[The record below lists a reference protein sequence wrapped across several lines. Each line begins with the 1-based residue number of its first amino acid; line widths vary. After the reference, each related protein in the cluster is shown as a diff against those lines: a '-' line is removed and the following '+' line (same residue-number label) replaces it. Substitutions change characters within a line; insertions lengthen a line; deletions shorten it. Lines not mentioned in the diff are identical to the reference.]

1 MGGGGRSKEKG
12 EGEADLAAGWRRW
25 QRGGRMKKEGRG
37 GGSGADGRGG
47 DGGEE
52 EGGRRKEERERG
64 RKGERGR
71 GMGPRRRRRGS
82 ETKIEI
88 CSAGKPGLLLSTVT
102 TLEASGLEIQHCVI
116 SCFNDFAM
124 QASCSH
130 EMKHSA
136 ILDSEDIKQA
146 LCRNAGYG

>member
-1 MGGGGRSKEKG
+1 MRK
-12 EGEADLAAGWRRW
+12 EGETLLLDFCL
-25 QRGGRMKKEGRG
+25 QFDVE
-37 GGSGADGRGG
+37 
-47 DGGEE
+47 
-52 EGGRRKEERERG
+52 
-64 RKGERGR
+64 
-71 GMGPRRRRRGS
+71 RRGS

-124 QASCSH
+124 QASCSQ